1 MQSSLIR
8 VARAGVSAARR
19 GAPAAVVAMLRSG
32 RGAARRRWL
41 LLAAV
46 VVVGAGFLV
55 AGALAQFPITVA
67 DTATAWIFGGRG
79 GDGQPQVPAICA
91 TPPTPTAA
99 QVAENASAPGP
110 EKAAPAPAPAPPP
123 AALDADG
130 RPTPEAQAVIERIPA
145 GTDVTVAQGWI
156 LFGLAHPND
165 TSIDFPS
172 FAQRF
177 EQTAGTLS
185 AQATAL
191 DTVTTM
197 DPAADYSPYLLF
209 SQAGAYQMMRQGS
222 VSATAEQRD
231 ALIEAVGVTCES
243 RAR

>member
-1 MQSSLIR
+1 MQTSLIR

-19 GAPAAVVAMLRSG
+19 GAPVAVVAMLRSSG
-32 RGAARRRWL
+32 GAARRRWL

-91 TPPTPTAA
+91 APPTPTAA
-99 QVAENASAPGP
+99 QVVDNASTGPGPEETAPAPGP
-110 EKAAPAPAPAPPP
+110 PPP
-123 AALDADG
+123 ALDADG
-130 RPTPEAQAVIERIPA
+130 RPTPEAQAVMERIPA
-145 GTDVTVAQGWI
+145 GADVTVAQGWI

-165 TSIDFPS
+165 TSMDFAL

-177 EQTAGTLS
+177 EQTAGMLS

-231 ALIEAVGVTCES
+231 ELIEAVGVTCES

>member
-1 MQSSLIR
+1 
-8 VARAGVSAARR
+8 
-19 GAPAAVVAMLRSG
+19 MLTSG

-41 LLAAV
+41 LLTAA

-67 DTATAWIFGGRG
+67 DTATTWIFGGRG

-91 TPPTPTAA
+91 TPPTPTVAA
-99 QVAENASAPGP
+99 QVADNASAPGAD
-110 EKAAPAPAPAPPP
+110 ETAPAPAPAPPP
-123 AALDADG
+123 PALDSDG
-130 RPTPEAQAVIERIPA
+130 RPTPEAQAVLERIPA
-145 GTDVTVAQGWI
+145 GADVTVAQGWI

-165 TSIDFPS
+165 ASIDFPS

-177 EQTAGTLS
+177 EQTTGTLS

-197 DPAADYSPYLLF
+197 DPAADYSPFLLF

-222 VSATAEQRD
+222 VSASAEQRD

>member
-1 MQSSLIR
+1 MQTSLIR

-19 GAPAAVVAMLRSG
+19 GAPAAVVAMLTSG
-32 RGAARRRWL
+32 RGATRRRWL
-41 LLAAV
+41 LLATAV
-46 VVVGAGFLV
+46 VVSAGFLV

-67 DTATAWIFGGRG
+67 DTASTWIFGGRG
-79 GDGQPQVPAICA
+79 GDGQPQVPAICD
-91 TPPTPTAA
+91 TPPTPTTA
-99 QVAENASAPGP
+99 QVADNAPARGP
-110 EKAAPAPAPAPPP
+110 DETAPAPAPPP
-123 AALDADG
+123 PALDSDG

-145 GTDVTVAQGWI
+145 GADVTVAQGWI

-209 SQAGAYQMMRQGS
+209 SQAGAYQMMKQGS

-231 ALIEAVGVTCES
+231 VLIEAVGVTCEG

>member
-1 MQSSLIR
+1 
-8 VARAGVSAARR
+8 
-19 GAPAAVVAMLRSG
+19 MLRSG

-46 VVVGAGFLV
+46 VVVGVGFLV

-79 GDGQPQVPAICA
+79 GDGQPRVPAICA
-91 TPPTPTAA
+91 TPPAPTVA
-99 QVAENASAPGP
+99 QVAENASASGP
-110 EKAAPAPAPAPPP
+110 EEPAPPP

-231 ALIEAVGVTCES
+231 QLIEAVGVTCES
-243 RAR
+243 RAS

>member
-1 MQSSLIR
+1 M
-8 VARAGVSAARR
+8 
-19 GAPAAVVAMLRSG
+19 VAMLRTG
-32 RGAARRRWL
+32 GGAARRRWL

-46 VVVGAGFLV
+46 MAVGAGFLV

-91 TPPTPTAA
+91 TPPAPTLSPS
-99 QVAENASAPGP
+99 QVADGAAATP
-110 EKAAPAPAPAPPP
+110 EGATPAPTPPP

-156 LFGLAHPND
+156 LFGLAHPDD
-165 TSIDFPS
+165 TSMDFPT

-177 EQTAGTLS
+177 EQTAATLS

-191 DTVTTM
+191 DIAATM
-197 DPAADYSPYLLF
+197 DPAADYSPYLLL
-209 SQAGAYQMMRQGS
+209 SQAGAYQMLRQGS
-222 VSATAEQRD
+222 ISATEAQRD
-231 ALIEAVGVTCES
+231 GLIEAVGITCEK
-243 RAR
+243 R

>member
-1 MQSSLIR
+1 
-8 VARAGVSAARR
+8 
-19 GAPAAVVAMLRSG
+19 MLTSG
-32 RGAARRRWL
+32 RGATRRRWL
-41 LLAAV
+41 LLAAAV
-46 VVVGAGFLV
+46 VVSAGFLV
-55 AGALAQFPITVA
+55 AGALAQFPVTVA
-67 DTATAWIFGGRG
+67 DTATTWIFGGRG

-91 TPPTPTAA
+91 TPPSPTVAA
-99 QVAENASAPGP
+99 QVADNASAPGP
-110 EKAAPAPAPAPPP
+110 DQTAPAPAPAPPP
-123 AALDADG
+123 PALDSDG
-130 RPTPEAQAVIERIPA
+130 RPTPEAQAVLERIPA
-145 GTDVTVAQGWI
+145 GADVTVAQGWI

-165 TSIDFPS
+165 ASIDFAS
-172 FAQRF
+172 FVQRF

>member
-1 MQSSLIR
+1 MQRSLIR

-79 GDGQPQVPAICA
+79 GDGRPQVPAICA
-91 TPPTPTAA
+91 TPPTTA
-99 QVAENASAPGP
+99 QVVDTASVPGA
-110 EKAAPAPAPAPPP
+110 EKAAPAPAPPPP
-123 AALDADG
+123 ALDADG

-156 LFGLAHPND
+156 LFGLAHPDD

-222 VSATAEQRD
+222 VTATAEQRD